1 MRTTFRLL
9 LCGLVVV
16 GALRAAGPDKPEA
29 GKVLVLDND
38 RTLEGDV
45 ERVGDRYRIRRSV
58 GVTWVP
64 AERVAG
70 LCASKEEALAFLR
83 RRSNLDD
90 PDERLRLARWCH
102 LQGLRDQA
110 LVEVKAAVELRPD
123 HAESKRLLQYLEQSA
138 RYAEEAARTPPEPA
152 RARPLAEA
160 LAVDLNAEAVGLFA
174 TRVQPILI
182 NACARCHL
190 AEGAG
195 AFQLQR
201 TSSDGV
207 VDRKA
212 MQQNLAAVVA
222 QLNLRQPEV
231 SPLLVKAISAHG
243 PIGEAPLRGR
253 QAEAFRTLENWVRL
267 TVANNPRLA
276 EQSSP
281 GPDAQTPAAEKLS
294 APTSMPTSA
303 PRATAL
309 ATKPPP
315 VRAEVPRVSSPT
327 PPSPATA
334 LPAAASPTPTPP
346 PPTPTE
352 AESEFDPDLF
362 NRQMHPHGKPPALPV
377 KP

>member
-1 MRTTFRLL
+1 MRTPFRLL

-16 GALRAAGPDKPEA
+16 GALRAAAADKPEA
-29 GKVLVLDND
+29 GKVLILDND
-38 RTLEGDV
+38 RTLEGDI
-45 ERVGDRYRIRRSV
+45 ERVGDRYRLRRSL

-70 LCASKEEALAFLR
+70 LCGSKEEALAFLR

-102 LQGLRDQA
+102 LQGLREQA

-138 RYAEEAARTPPEPA
+138 RYAEEAVKPPPEPA
-152 RARPLAEA
+152 RPRPLAEA
-160 LAVDLNAEAVGLFA
+160 PAIDLSAEAVGLFA
-174 TRVQPILI
+174 TRVQPILM

-195 AFQLQR
+195 AFQLER

-207 VDRKA
+207 VNRKA
-212 MQQNLAAVVA
+212 MQHILPAVVA
-222 QLNLRQPEV
+222 QLNLRQLEA
-231 SPLLVKAISAHG
+231 SPLLIKAVSAHG
-243 PIGEAPLRGR
+243 PTGEAPLRGR
-253 QAEAFRTLENWVRL
+253 QTEAFRTLENWVRL

-281 GPDAQTPAAEKLS
+281 GPDAQRPAAEKLS
-294 APTSMPTSA
+294 APTPKPSPA

-309 ATKPPP
+309 ATRPPP
-315 VRAEVPRVSSPT
+315 ARAEVSSSPT
-327 PPSPATA
+327 PVQSATSPPIT
-334 LPAAASPTPTPP
+334 ASPTPT

-362 NRQMHPHGKPPALPV
+362 NRQMHPHGKPPRPTQRSD
-377 KP
+377 